1 MAKKKQKIIQEI
13 PENIKIAFNDFCI
26 RELKLDVSD
35 DDRLCRIDETDN
47 SITLIKY
54 NDKFLK
60 CPDEYTIIRG
70 DELELNLLKNVR
82 IMDSLLSSFLDE
94 YEWE

>member
-35 DDRLCRIDETDN
+35 DDR
-47 SITLIKY
+47 
-54 NDKFLK
+54 
-60 CPDEYTIIRG
+60 
-70 DELELNLLKNVR
+70 
-82 IMDSLLSSFLDE
+82 
-94 YEWE
+94 